1 MRLAIA
7 LLLAAPFC
15 VAQDARAIVVRAV
28 AAWDRN
34 DRLMLD
40 YTYKVRD
47 EVRELDAGGRVK
59 SDRSTLDEVL
69 YIGGK
74 RYFRPLEKD
83 GQPLSAAREKS
94 EEAKLERAARAADR
108 LSDAEKAQRIDD
120 AERDRL
126 KRREQ
131 FRDIPEAY
139 DFKLLGE
146 TPIEG
151 RKTWEILATPRPG
164 YRGKFGGLFRNI
176 EGKLWIDEQDYEWT
190 KVEAEVLDNFSLGW
204 FLARIDKGTHISFEM
219 RRVND

>member
-15 VAQDARAIVVRAV
+15 VAQDARASVVRAV

-83 GQPLSAAREKS
+83 GQPLSAARATS
-94 EEAKLERAARAADR
+94 ETSSGSRERRERA
-108 LSDAEKAQRIDD
+108 Q
-120 AERDRL
+120 
-126 KRREQ
+126 
-131 FRDIPEAY
+131 
-139 DFKLLGE
+139 
-146 TPIEG
+146 
-151 RKTWEILATPRPG
+151 
-164 YRGKFGGLFRNI
+164 
-176 EGKLWIDEQDYEWT
+176 
-190 KVEAEVLDNFSLGW
+190 
-204 FLARIDKGTHISFEM
+204 
-219 RRVND
+219 